1 MLFSSYGMVLLLLMN
16 YIKKYFQRETKM
28 KKLLKKILIILL
40 FTINISMNFHN
51 NSSYSFNYYE
61 TMPLSE
67 GSYMDLREF

>member
-1 MLFSSYGMVLLLLMN
+1 
-16 YIKKYFQRETKM
+16 M
-28 KKLLKKILIILL
+28 KQLLKKILIILL

-67 GSYMDLREF
+67 GSYMDLRKF

>member
-1 MLFSSYGMVLLLLMN
+1 MRFASERGEASYYTCHKMDNCVSASYVINEIIMVI
-16 YIKKYFQRETKM
+16 YG
-28 KKLLKKILIILL
+28 KI
-40 FTINISMNFHN
+40 